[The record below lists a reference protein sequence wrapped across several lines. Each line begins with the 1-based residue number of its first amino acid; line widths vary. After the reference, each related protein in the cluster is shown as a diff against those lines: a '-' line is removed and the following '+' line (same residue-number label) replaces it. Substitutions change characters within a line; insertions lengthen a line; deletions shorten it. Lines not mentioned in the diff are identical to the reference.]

1 MTDDKVNVPIK
12 ITLDGSDIKKLVEDE
27 FNSVKKEDKTL
38 KRDKLLLE
46 LMTHVYDEDER
57 RNVLV
62 DSKNSQM
69 IVLSGAMLTL
79 QSTLISK
86 LLIDDILL
94 NSGLSVVFCCKLIL
108 SVLMVGSLL
117 GYFIS
122 MFLFIQAYTFKDNYQ
137 MVPDHESVIECKND
151 NESEEI
157 IVSDMLTEYNEAIKK
172 NDDIID
178 KKVNKGGQGFFVLKI
193 SGIFTLIFII
203 FFIVVLFC

>member
-1 MTDDKVNVPIK
+1 MFVAFFNKTTNFPRGEPTMPTDDE
-12 ITLDGSDIKKLVEDE
+12 TLQ
-27 FNSVKKEDKTL
+27 
-38 KRDKLLLE
+38 RDKLLLE

-57 RNVLV
+57 RNELV

-94 NSGLSVVFCCKLIL
+94 NNELSVALCCKIIL
-108 SVLMVGSLL
+108 SIVMIVSIV

-122 MFLFIQAYTFKDNYQ
+122 MYLFIQAYTFKDNYQ
-137 MVPDHESVIECKND
+137 MVPDHESVLECKND
-151 NESEEI
+151 NEPEGT
-157 IVSDMLTEYNEAIKK
+157 IVSDMLTEYNRAIKK

-178 KKVNKGGQGFFVLKI
+178 KKVNKGRQGFFVLKI
-193 SGIFTLIFII
+193 SGILTLIFII
-203 FFIVVLFC
+203 LFIVVLFC

>member
-1 MTDDKVNVPIK
+1 MPIDEE
-12 ITLDGSDIKKLVEDE
+12 TL
-27 FNSVKKEDKTL
+27 N
-38 KRDKLLLE
+38 RDKLLLE

-57 RNVLV
+57 RNELV

-86 LLIDDILL
+86 LLIEDILL
-94 NSGLSVVFCCKLIL
+94 NTELSVAFCCKLIL

-137 MVPDHESVIECKND
+137 MVPDHESVIECKQD
-151 NESEEI
+151 NESEAT
-157 IVSDMLTEYNEAIKK
+157 IVSDMLSEYNKAIGK

-178 KKVNKGGQGFFVLKI
+178 KKVNKGRQGFFVLKI
-193 SGIFTLIFII
+193 SGILTLIFII
-203 FFIVVLFC
+203 LFIIVLFC

>member
-1 MTDDKVNVPIK
+1 MPTDD
-12 ITLDGSDIKKLVEDE
+12 E
-27 FNSVKKEDKTL
+27 TL

-46 LMTHVYDEDER
+46 LMTHVYEEDER
-57 RNVLV
+57 RNELV

-69 IVLSGAMLTL
+69 IVLSGAMLTI

-94 NSGLSVVFCCKLIL
+94 NNELSVALCCKAIL
-108 SVLMVGSLL
+108 SIVMIVSMV

-122 MFLFIQAYTFKDNYQ
+122 MYLFIQAYTFKDNYQ

-157 IVSDMLTEYNEAIKK
+157 IVSDMLVEYNKAIKK
-172 NDDIID
+172 NDNIMD
-178 KKVNKGGQGFFVLKI
+178 KKVNKGRQGFFVLKI
-193 SGIFTLIFII
+193 SGILTLIFII
-203 FFIVVLFC
+203 LFIVVLFC

>member
-1 MTDDKVNVPIK
+1 MSTDN
-12 ITLDGSDIKKLVEDE
+12 EA
-27 FNSVKKEDKTL
+27 L

-57 RNVLV
+57 RNELV

-69 IVLSGAMLTL
+69 IVLSGAMSTL

-94 NSGLSVVFCCKLIL
+94 NTDLIVVFPCKVIL
-108 SVLMVGSLL
+108 SILMLSSLV

-151 NESEEI
+151 DESEAS
-157 IVSDMLTEYNEAIKK
+157 IVSDMLTGYNKAIKK
-172 NDDIID
+172 NDEIID
-178 KKVNKGGQGFFVLKI
+178 KKVNKGRQGFFVLKI
-193 SGIFTLIFII
+193 SGGLTLIFL
-203 FFIVVLFC
+203 VLFILIVFFYV

>member
-1 MTDDKVNVPIK
+1 MPTDEE
-12 ITLDGSDIKKLVEDE
+12 L
-27 FNSVKKEDKTL
+27 L
-38 KRDKLLLE
+38 KRDKLLLD

-57 RNVLV
+57 RNELV

-94 NSGLSVVFCCKLIL
+94 NVDLFVPFCCKVIL
-108 SVLMVGSLL
+108 SVLMISSLL

-122 MFLFIQAYTFKDNYQ
+122 MYLFIQAYTFKDNYQ
-137 MVPDHESVIECKND
+137 MVPDHESVLECKND
-151 NESEEI
+151 NESEAI
-157 IVSDMLTEYNEAIKK
+157 IVSDMLTEYNKAIKK

-178 KKVNKGGQGFFVLKI
+178 KKVNKGRQGFFVLKI
-193 SGIFTLIFII
+193 SGILTLIFLIV
-203 FFIVVLFC
+203 FVFILFC